1 MQLLL
6 VEEEQIKSICII
18 WLNIKV
24 LTDGIHVVS
33 RKHFFPSLQTENAQ
47 YECISCVPYF
57 TLKMHNMNV
66 SVVFPTLL

>member
-57 TLKMHNMNV
+57 TLRLTT
-66 SVVFPTLL
+66 VFSELVF